1 MSNTDTE
8 NGIKEGLNLPFMEQ
22 QDCSDAESAV
32 SNFASNK
39 KKGQSDKEEKKALY
53 YANSYE
59 SQIFKKNQLKVR
71 KVNVSVTNQLPT
83 KSKKEKKKKKQKL
96 QKP

>member
-1 MSNTDTE
+1 MQS
-8 NGIKEGLNLPFMEQ
+8 Q
-22 QDCSDAESAV
+22 QFQILLAIR
-32 SNFASNK
+32 K
-39 KKGQSDKEEKKALY
+39 KVKVIRKKKKALY

-83 KSKKEKKKKKQKL
+83 KSKKEKKKETKASKAITKRL
-96 QKP
+96 SEC